1 MCDAGAFDTLIAA
14 SRACESLLAEFDV
27 VTVTKAFDL
36 DDPADLDQAIIEFA
50 SLLRQGAHA
59 SNTAAVRAA
68 VKVLDVDWHQTSAAR
83 RRELVAESLKA
94 AARHTDAI
102 PDKLAETFR
111 VGAEDV
117 VTGAKKSARR
127 HGISVGSDFNTI
139 DKRIVQHLRRSEANF
154 VSDEYG
160 RRKATFSR
168 TARRVVARG
177 VEDGLSRADIARDLR
192 AAAET
197 TIGGKGGLYWEVAS
211 ASFIGRGRSFAS
223 LSSYAEAGVERY
235 VLEAVLDEQTT
246 ETCRFLHGKTFS
258 VDGSLET
265 FAKVDESPD
274 DIRAITP
281 WVRSGV
287 GADGKPVLYV
297 PQAEGRARIATIDQP
312 GAGQRDKSGAYSGA
326 LSNDRLQELGIS
338 FPPFHALCRTVTLP
352 DSSAYAVTPRVASAV
367 PKPQRA
373 RAGPLELLAQS
384 KTFASSSGQALPL
397 DGGVVENFNVQFRQ
411 ERIGDRDVTK
421 VRFKLT
427 DQHADRVRKALL
439 ETKGANPNDIY
450 RHASG
455 TLDPKTRRVNKRGAQ
470 GELKFD
476 AVSARVGATNIKMV
490 TQKGALTNLVE
501 MDIESADPRKAFR
514 EYSEVAKKLAIPD
527 AASFPSGDAVDTL
540 KKARLITH
548 YDRQGWDKLRALKE
562 LNPETIRP
570 IYEEAKSRVPE
581 LGSVFQD
588 AKLTRT
594 VPGHVALHSR
604 SQANA
609 LKKRGVKRLFH
620 DLSDSDAL
628 IPILSDPEGSGLLS
642 SAQRYHRGLFVD
654 GMSTSTDFGTGGA
667 DGVFTRIVANKRP
680 VVTGRFDARVLINS
694 DQMGRSDWFMFNNDN
709 FGRAGPN
716 DFHKRTLVPELSKLL
731 DGELRSSNEV
741 IFQHGIPTSAMEG
754 VVLPD
759 RATRERI
766 IKRLTEAGVSEVNG
780 KPLSEFILEKDPD

>member
-1 MCDAGAFDTLIAA
+1 MIVAA
-14 SRACESLLAEFDV
+14 SRACDSLLAEFDV

-50 SLLRQGAHA
+50 SLLRQGAQA

-83 RRELVAESLKA
+83 RRELVAESIKA
-94 AARHTDAI
+94 AGRHTDAL
-102 PDKLAETFR
+102 PEKLAETFK

-117 VTGAKKSARR
+117 VTGAKKSARKQ
-127 HGISVGSDFNTI
+127 GLSVGTDFNTI

-154 VSDEYG
+154 ISDEYG

-192 AAAET
+192 AVAEK

-223 LSSYAEAGVERY
+223 LSSYAEARVERY
-235 VLEAVLDEQTT
+235 VLEAIRDEHTT
-246 ETCRFLHGKTFS
+246 ETCIFLHGRTFS
-258 VDGSLET
+258 VDHSLET
-265 FAKVDESPD
+265 FAKVDENPD
-274 DIRAITP
+274 DIRTITP
-281 WVRSGV
+281 WVRTALGP
-287 GADGKPVLYV
+287 DGEPWL
-297 PQAEGRARIATIDQP
+297 QAKTAQGKALIARIADP
-312 GAGQRDKSGAYSGA
+312 GFGQKDKVGTYSSA
-326 LSNDRLQELGIS
+326 LGNDRLQELGIS

-352 DSSAYAVTPRVASAV
+352 DPSSYTVTPRVASAV
-367 PKPQRA
+367 PQPKRPRS
-373 RAGPLELLAQS
+373 GPLDLLAQS

-397 DGGVVENFNVQFRQ
+397 DGGAVENFNVQFRQ

-427 DQHADRVRKALL
+427 DQHAERVRKALL
-439 ETKGANPNDIY
+439 EMKGANPNDIY

-455 TLDPKTRRVNKRGAQ
+455 TLDPRTRRVNKRGTE
-470 GELKFD
+470 GSLKFD
-476 AVSARVGATNIKMV
+476 AVSARVGSTNVKLV
-490 TQKGALTNLVE
+490 TQKGALTNFVE
-501 MDIESADPRKAFR
+501 MDIGSADPKNAFR

-540 KKARLITH
+540 KKARLITQ

-581 LGSVFQD
+581 LDSVFKD

-604 SQANA
+604 SQAER

-680 VVTGRFDARVLINS
+680 VVTGRSDARVLINA
-694 DQMGRSDWFMFNNDN
+694 DQTGRSDWFMFNNDN

-741 IFQHGIPTSAMEG
+741 IFQHGIPASAMEG
-754 VVLPD
+754 VVLPN
-759 RATRERI
+759 RTTRERI